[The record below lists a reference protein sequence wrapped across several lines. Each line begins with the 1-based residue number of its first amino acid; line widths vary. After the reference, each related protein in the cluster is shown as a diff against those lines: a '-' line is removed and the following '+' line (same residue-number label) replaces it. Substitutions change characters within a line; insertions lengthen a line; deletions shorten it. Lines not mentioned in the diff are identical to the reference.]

1 MNNYHIEQAKIAIAL
16 HESMMDAHDAKDWD
30 RYQALAAHIMFRSAN
45 ELLSLAK
52 GILNDGGED

>member
-16 HESMMDAHDAKDWD
+16 HECMMDAASAKDWS
-30 RYQALAAHIMFRSAN
+30 RYQALSAHILDRSAN

>member
-1 MNNYHIEQAKIAIAL
+1 MNNYHRTAAKIAIAL
-16 HESMMDAHDAKDWD
+16 HECMMDAAAAEDWD
-30 RYQALAAHIMFRSAN
+30 RFKALSDHIADRSPN